1 MEHVLLRQ
9 VKWPEDLFMARLTRE
24 HCLAK
29 IMELEQKTEHCQDAE
44 ALADYLVMLECWR
57 WLAERADQYAE

>member
-1 MEHVLLRQ
+1 MEPVLLSQ

-29 IMELEQKTEHCQDAE
+29 IVELEQKTEHCEDAE
-44 ALADYLVMLECWR
+44 ALADYLVILEGWR
-57 WLAERADQYAE
+57 WLAERADQCPE

>member
-1 MEHVLLRQ
+1 LYKQ

-29 IMELEQKTEHCQDAE
+29 IVELEQKAERCREAE
-44 ALADYLVMLECWR
+44 ALADYRLMLECWR
-57 WLAERADQYAE
+57 WLAERADRSTD